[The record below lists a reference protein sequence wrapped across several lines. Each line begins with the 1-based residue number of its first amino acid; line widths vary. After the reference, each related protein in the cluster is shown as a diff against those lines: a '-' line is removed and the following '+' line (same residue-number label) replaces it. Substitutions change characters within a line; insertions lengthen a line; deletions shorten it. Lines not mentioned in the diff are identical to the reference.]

1 MKEPETMTAAARPSV
16 RMGVLAATVVSAV
29 TLAISIFEL
38 SAMDV
43 FPSALLLLGILPLT
57 ALVFFA
63 CLLWSASQLLRIRK
77 DGVKFA
83 LPFAIC
89 VAALLVLGW
98 LACGPFMKY
107 SELWQLA
114 INTSTTILTFLMVF
128 LIQRSQNKE
137 AKAVQL
143 KLNEIVASLE
153 GASNRM
159 IAIEDLGEKEL
170 DDLAPGIEGEDGV
183 AVAQAF
189 ELGWWRQVGRLGGRQ
204 SEVDRP

>member
-1 MKEPETMTAAARPSV
+1 MKTPAAPRPPASSGFP
-16 RMGVLAATVVSAV
+16 RPAQRTIWERLATSV
-29 TLAISIFEL
+29 TL
-38 SAMDV
+38 
-43 FPSALLLLGILPLT
+43 
-57 ALVFFA
+57 FA
-63 CLLWSASQLLRIRK
+63 GSNW
-77 DGVKFA
+77 GFGM
-83 LPFAIC
+83 
-89 VAALLVLGW
+89 AALLVLVW

-170 DDLAPGIEGEDGV
+170 DDLTRRYHVLLAAAQRQHATRGSLSIEESA
-183 AVAQAF
+183 AVEGSQAKVKK
-189 ELGWWRQVGRLGGRQ
+189 G
-204 SEVDRP
+204 